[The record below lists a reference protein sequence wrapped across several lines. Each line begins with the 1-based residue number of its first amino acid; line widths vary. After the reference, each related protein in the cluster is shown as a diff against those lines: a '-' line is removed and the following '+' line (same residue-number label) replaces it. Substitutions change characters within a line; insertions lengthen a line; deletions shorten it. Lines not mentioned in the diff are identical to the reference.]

1 MAKLQHTF
9 VQGKMN
15 KDLDERLVPNGQ
27 YRDAQNV
34 QVSTSEG
41 SDIGAVENILGNT
54 IQNKKDATV
63 NWDESFG
70 LTNAKCIGTA
80 RDTQNEKIYWFFTSD
95 EADAVIEYD
104 QSTGFVAPVLVDL
117 SGVLNFSVDFLI
129 TGINVLAGLLIWT
142 DNRNEPR
149 IINIALFKA
158 GSTQTSLV
166 FDTTTQVYGRNFID
180 TDITVIKLKPNT
192 QPVISM
198 DSSLRS
204 GFGSGLSPAFVTRN
218 FTEEVPGSVGN
229 WKPLKVGTSVT
240 LTGVNDGTGISP
252 QPIVNWQT
260 GDIVILTAQR
270 VNTQNFNSTYEIRFK
285 ITSGGLNPVGTIEA
299 ISQDLPFGPY
309 YWTCVLEEASPMFEK
324 SFPRFAYRWK
334 YVDNEYSA
342 FSPWTE
348 TAFLT
353 GFYDYDSANSFNKAL
368 LNNLRKLTLDS
379 FETSP
384 KGVVEIDI
392 LYKDSASPVVYK
404 VDSIPST
411 GTTFDIT
418 SELIYNVI
426 SSDQIIRPYDNVPKK
441 AKSQEIIGNRI
452 VYGNYTQNYDVSGSA
467 GITITANS
475 VNNTSINTALTS
487 LKTLRTYQVGL
498 VYLDEYGR
506 ESPVFTNDTATIILP
521 KSLSSKRNRLSVAS
535 SQTAPSWAS
544 AFKYYIKDISNEYYN
559 FVLDRFYDGG
569 DGTVWLSIPSAERN
583 KVAIDDFI
591 ILKKEH
597 NNSTPVE
604 DAARY
609 KIIDISNEVPQSV
622 ANQKTQLSFS
632 QISAGVAAI
641 GSFQIEFTGPS
652 VIENPLFSTYFK
664 GGNYIRI
671 QIHTPDGMPFSNY
684 YEIESGGLS
693 ADTTGS
699 YKIILTT
706 PLGQDIGASIG
717 ANFNVYVY
725 EDEQIAKPEYQGK
738 FFAQI
743 NRDTVFDNS
752 VTYTFT
758 TDPSYYNVESTLT
771 VIPFSL
777 DDPANGN
784 PRTPP
789 SQVPL
794 WSWQEQVSSGNTNAL
809 VNGVPQMVT
818 PSGGAVNFGMG
829 WLRTYDGVPAWGV
842 PTAAWTTITE
852 NNFVQLQDSN
862 GDWSEAFEI
871 TSVNKGYVTRANV
884 NSPIPVG
891 DPGAGDLQQIYYVNF
906 TVSNPLPPNF
916 GDGTNNVPLAIR
928 KLTRKRGVPIDF
940 DEETIVLTSP
950 DPAIFETEPAE
961 AIDLDLYY
969 EATDAIPI
977 ANLASAQVLNYFNCY
992 SFSNGVE
999 SNRIEDD
1006 FNAPIVGKGVKASSI
1021 LENGYSEEQRGAG
1034 LIYSGIFNSTSGV
1047 NELNQFIAGLK
1058 ITKDLNPIYGTIQK
1072 LHARDTDLVVLME
1085 DKIFKVQA
1093 DKDSLFNADGNSN
1106 VTSTNNVLG
1115 QSIPFV
1121 GEFGISKNP
1130 ESFYSFGFRAYFTD
1144 KARGTVLR
1152 LSRDGLT
1159 EIADKGMSYYFQNEL
1174 KNATGALIGSYDE
1187 DASSY
1192 NIAIG
1197 SSHTSFKEISD
1208 GWNTTLSYIPEAG
1221 ISLNN
1226 DYYTFKNGNLYE
1238 HSNQVRSNFYGVQ
1251 DSTTVT
1257 PIFNDAPTS
1266 IKNFKTLSYEGTAG
1280 WTADVATNM
1289 QDGEVTSWKKK
1300 ESLFF
1305 NFIKGKATT
1314 LSNIDT
1320 EEFSVQ
1326 GLGNVLTYNSTSNII
1341 TINGEVNDSLQAGDI
1356 IYSLQPAL
1364 RVIGTVQ
1371 SVDRDSNS
1379 FRLLTASPTP
1389 LPVAG
1394 NFMLFAKDSEVN
1406 TSGIIGYYA
1415 ETKMTT
1421 TSSSKEELFAVNSEV
1436 FISSE

>member
-1 MAKLQHTF
+1 M
-9 VQGKMN
+9 
-15 KDLDERLVPNGQ
+15 
-27 YRDAQNV
+27 
-34 QVSTSEG
+34 
-41 SDIGAVENILGNT
+41 
-54 IQNKKDATV
+54 
-63 NWDESFG
+63 
-70 LTNAKCIGTA
+70 
-80 RDTQNEKIYWFFTSD
+80 
-95 EADAVIEYD
+95 
-104 QSTGFVAPVLVDL
+104 
-117 SGVLNFSVDFLI
+117 
-129 TGINVLAGLLIWT
+129 
-142 DNRNEPR
+142 
-149 IINIALFKA
+149 
-158 GSTQTSLV
+158 
-166 FDTTTQVYGRNFID
+166 
-180 TDITVIKLKPNT
+180 
-192 QPVISM
+192 
-198 DSSLRS
+198 
-204 GFGSGLSPAFVTRN
+204 
-218 FTEEVPGSVGN
+218 
-229 WKPLKVGTSVT
+229 
-240 LTGVNDGTGISP
+240 
-252 QPIVNWQT
+252 
-260 GDIVILTAQR
+260 
-270 VNTQNFNSTYEIRFK
+270 
-285 ITSGGLNPVGTIEA
+285 GTIEA

-1421 TSSSKEELFAVNSEV
+1421 TSSSKQELFAVNSEV